1 MAKTKAA
8 SIQGAK
14 SSSIK
19 RASLDALPGS
29 FVLSPILVKKLKIPS
44 FIANL
49 QARSW
54 KNDKSF
60 VESLAVLIGAMNN
73 IANSPEADNKLI
85 VYCAAMIQQFSTDN
99 KVEIKENKEEA
110 DMEVKLTSRMLTTI
124 ETKPHI
130 NNVRQ
135 KLDTLFKQGSNNT
148 YEDESVAF
156 CDTVDNIEAGFDPK
170 SDEELNDERS
180 IHCGI
185 FVPLFKAFGNCTQ

>member
-54 KNDKSF
+54 KNDKSL
-60 VESLAVLIGAMNN
+60 VESYFKHKTRIYDK
-73 IANSPEADNKLI
+73 PEQ
-85 VYCAAMIQQFSTDN
+85 VWRF
-99 KVEIKENKEEA
+99 
-110 DMEVKLTSRMLTTI
+110 
-124 ETKPHI
+124 
-130 NNVRQ
+130 
-135 KLDTLFKQGSNNT
+135 
-148 YEDESVAF
+148 
-156 CDTVDNIEAGFDPK
+156 
-170 SDEELNDERS
+170 
-180 IHCGI
+180 
-185 FVPLFKAFGNCTQ
+185 